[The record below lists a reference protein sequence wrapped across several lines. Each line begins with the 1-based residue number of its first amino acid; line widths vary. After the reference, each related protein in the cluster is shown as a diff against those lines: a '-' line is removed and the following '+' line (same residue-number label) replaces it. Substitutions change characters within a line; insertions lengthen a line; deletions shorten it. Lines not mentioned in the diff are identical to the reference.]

1 MPHKNIVWMN
11 GSFDVLHIGH
21 IKLLQR
27 ARQMGLPVMIGIG
40 TDDYYQSGE
49 NANSNPPITPLK
61 DRIEFLKSIKYVDAV
76 AAYATDDELLT
87 VIAAHSPRYMMIADD
102 LGVGFEGLKDE
113 IIASKGVKEIIYT
126 KVNGTHKT

>member
-49 NANSNPPITPLK
+49 DANPFLTPLK
-61 DRIEFLKSIKYVDAV
+61 DRVEFLKSIKYVDAV

-87 VIAAHSPRYMMIADD
+87 VIENHSPRYMMIDDD